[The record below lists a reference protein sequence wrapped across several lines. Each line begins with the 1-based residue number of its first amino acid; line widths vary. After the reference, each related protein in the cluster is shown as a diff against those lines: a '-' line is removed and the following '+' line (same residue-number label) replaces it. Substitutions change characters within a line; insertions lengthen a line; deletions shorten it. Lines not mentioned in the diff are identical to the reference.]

1 MNKIKKISSWA
12 LMAATLIFLVSCST
26 QKNLT
31 YLQDME
37 YGVPYDVLPM
47 HEIRLQ
53 PGDQLS
59 ITVSCKQPELA
70 IPFNIMSGSVSQDGT
85 GSTTATSFARDNDF
99 RYTID
104 QEGYINFPLLGPLM
118 IQGMTIEEV
127 EDFVERRIREESYI
141 SDPIVTAT
149 FKNFQITVLGMA
161 GSGNYT
167 IQKDRLNLLEALA
180 MIGNIPNTALIDD
193 VMVIRNENGF
203 RTAYSVNLK
212 TKDLFESPV
221 YYLQQNDV
229 IYIKPSKYASDG
241 RFERVRT
248 IFTSTISL
256 VNIVSNFFVWRYL
269 LKLGK

>member
-1 MNKIKKISSWA
+1 MLFA
-12 LMAATLIFLVSCST
+12 SCSV

-37 YGVPYDVLPM
+37 YGVPYEVLPM
-47 HEIRLQ
+47 QEIHLQ

-59 ITVSCKQPELA
+59 IVVNSKQPELA
-70 IPFNIMSGSVSQDGT
+70 VPFNIMNSSLYSDGMN
-85 GSTTATSFARDNDF
+85 SNSPSYAKDNDF
-99 RYTID
+99 RYTVD
-104 QEGYINFPLLGPLM
+104 QQGCISFPLLGDLLV
-118 IQGMTIEEV
+118 QGMTIAEV
-127 EDFVERRIREESYI
+127 EDFIERRIKEESYI
-141 SDPIVTAT
+141 SDPIVTAN

-167 IQKDRLNLLEALA
+167 INKDRLNILEALA
-180 MIGNIPNTALIDD
+180 MIGTIPNTALIDD
-193 VMVIRNENGF
+193 IMVIRDENGF

-241 RFERVRT
+241 RYERVRSVT
-248 IFTSTISL
+248 TSVISL
-256 VNIVSNFFVWRYL
+256 VNIISNFFVWRYL
-269 LKLGK
+269 FRINR